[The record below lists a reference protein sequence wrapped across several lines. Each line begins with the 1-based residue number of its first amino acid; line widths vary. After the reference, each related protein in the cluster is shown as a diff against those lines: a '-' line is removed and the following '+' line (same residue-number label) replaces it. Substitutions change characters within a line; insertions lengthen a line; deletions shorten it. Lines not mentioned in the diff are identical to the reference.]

1 VDNRKLTW
9 FGRVRDSD
17 IYYSFIK
24 SPTAIVS
31 TVILIIIFFCSFFVE
46 LVTPYNPFDPSSL
59 SLMDAFTPPSWTEDG
74 LAKFI
79 LGTDGQGRDM
89 LSTILYGSRISLIV
103 GFSAI
108 IFSLVLGVSL
118 GLTAGYF
125 GGKYEMIVMRLTD
138 VQLTVPSILMALLV
152 DGIARGII
160 SREMHDEMAIY
171 VLIFAIGISEWPQF
185 ARVSRAATLV
195 EKNKDYVSASTIIGV
210 SNIIIMFKH
219 ILPNILRPVLVIG
232 TIGLALAILAEST
245 LSFLGVGVPPTTPSL
260 GTLIRLGND
269 FLFSGEW
276 WITFFPAIFLVI
288 LAFSINLLGDWM
300 RDTLNPKLKR
310 MVSSIAIIDK
320 IKSKVKEEP
329 INVFNEAINNIK
341 PTVEVRSRRVGG
353 ATYQVPV
360 EVKSKRSQALAFRWL
375 IDASRKRKDKKMS
388 DKIFNE
394 IFDAYQNRGS
404 AIKKKEDTH
413 KMAESNKAFAHYRW

>member
-1 VDNRKLTW
+1 MDNKSLSTW
-9 FGRVRDSD
+9 ERIKDSD

-31 TVILIIIFFCSFFVE
+31 STILFIIFFCSFFVE
-46 LVTPYNPFDPSSL
+46 LITPYNPFDPSSL

-89 LSTILYGSRISLIV
+89 LSTILYGCRISLIV

-108 IFSLVLGVSL
+108 IFSLILGVGV
-118 GLTAGYF
+118 GLTAGFF

-152 DGIARGII
+152 DGIARGLI

-171 VLIFAIGISEWPQF
+171 VVILAIGMSEWPQF

-195 EKNKDYVSASTIIGV
+195 EKNKDYVSASTKIGV

-276 WITFFPAIFLVI
+276 WITFFPGIFLVI

-300 RDTLNPKLKR
+300 RDTLNPKLK
-310 MVSSIAIIDK
+310 K
-320 IKSKVKEEP
+320 
-329 INVFNEAINNIK
+329 
-341 PTVEVRSRRVGG
+341 
-353 ATYQVPV
+353 
-360 EVKSKRSQALAFRWL
+360 
-375 IDASRKRKDKKMS
+375 
-388 DKIFNE
+388 
-394 IFDAYQNRGS
+394 
-404 AIKKKEDTH
+404 
-413 KMAESNKAFAHYRW
+413 

>member
-1 VDNRKLTW
+1 MDNNQSN
-9 FGRVRDSD
+9 FFNRVRNSD
-17 IYYSFIK
+17 IYFSFKK

-31 TVILIIIFFCSFFVE
+31 SIILAIIFFCSFFVE
-46 LVTPYNPFDPSSL
+46 LVVPYNPFDPSSL
-59 SLMDAFTPPSWTEDG
+59 SLMEAFTPPSWTEDG
-74 LAKFI
+74 LSKFI

-108 IFSLVLGVSL
+108 IFSLVLGVGL

-125 GGKYEMIVMRLTD
+125 GGKYEMFVMRLTD

-210 SNIIIMFKH
+210 SNVVVMFKH
-219 ILPNILRPVLVIG
+219 ILPNIMRPILVIG
-232 TIGLALAILAEST
+232 TIGLALAILAEAT

-276 WITFFPAIFLVI
+276 WITFFPAIFLVL

-300 RDTLNPKLKR
+300 RDTLNPKL
-310 MVSSIAIIDK
+310 
-320 IKSKVKEEP
+320 
-329 INVFNEAINNIK
+329 N
-341 PTVEVRSRRVGG
+341 
-353 ATYQVPV
+353 
-360 EVKSKRSQALAFRWL
+360 
-375 IDASRKRKDKKMS
+375 
-388 DKIFNE
+388 
-394 IFDAYQNRGS
+394 
-404 AIKKKEDTH
+404 
-413 KMAESNKAFAHYRW
+413 

>member
-1 VDNRKLTW
+1 MLQVDDNNLTTW
-9 FGRVRDSD
+9 DRIKDSD
-17 IYYSFIK
+17 IYYSFTK
-24 SPTAIVS
+24 SPTAIIS
-31 TVILIIIFFCSFFVE
+31 SVILLIIFFCSFFVE
-46 LVTPYNPFDPSSL
+46 FITPYDPFDPSSL
-59 SLMDAFTPPSWTEDG
+59 SLMEAFTPPSWTEEG
-74 LAKFI
+74 MLKFI

-108 IFSLVLGVSL
+108 IFSLILGVGL

-125 GGKYEMIVMRLTD
+125 GGKYEMFVMRLTD

-195 EKNKDYVSASTIIGV
+195 EKNKDYVSASIIIGV
-210 SNIIIMFKH
+210 PNIMIMFKH
-219 ILPNILRPVLVIG
+219 ILPNILRPILVIG
-232 TIGLALAILAEST
+232 TIGLALAIIAEST

-276 WITFFPAIFLVI
+276 WITFFPAIFLVM

-300 RDTLNPKLKR
+300 RDTLNPRLK
-310 MVSSIAIIDK
+310 K
-320 IKSKVKEEP
+320 
-329 INVFNEAINNIK
+329 
-341 PTVEVRSRRVGG
+341 
-353 ATYQVPV
+353 
-360 EVKSKRSQALAFRWL
+360 
-375 IDASRKRKDKKMS
+375 
-388 DKIFNE
+388 
-394 IFDAYQNRGS
+394 
-404 AIKKKEDTH
+404 
-413 KMAESNKAFAHYRW
+413 

>member
-1 VDNRKLTW
+1 VDNKNLTLLS
-9 FGRVRDSD
+9 RIKDSD
-17 IYYSFIK
+17 IYFSFIK

-31 TVILIIIFFCSFFVE
+31 SLILVIIFFCSFFVE

-59 SLMDAFTPPSWTEDG
+59 SLMEAFTPPSWTEEG

-89 LSTILYGSRISLIV
+89 LATILYGSRISLIV
-103 GFSAI
+103 GFSAV
-108 IFSLVLGVSL
+108 IFALVLGVGL
-118 GLTAGYF
+118 GLSAGYF

-160 SREMHDEMAIY
+160 SRELHDEMAIY

-195 EKNKDYVSASTIIGV
+195 EKNKDYVSASAIIGV

-219 ILPNILRPVLVIG
+219 ILPNIMRPVLVIG
-232 TIGLALAILAEST
+232 TIGLALAIIAEAT

-300 RDTLNPKLKR
+300 RDTLNPKL
-310 MVSSIAIIDK
+310 
-320 IKSKVKEEP
+320 
-329 INVFNEAINNIK
+329 N
-341 PTVEVRSRRVGG
+341 
-353 ATYQVPV
+353 
-360 EVKSKRSQALAFRWL
+360 
-375 IDASRKRKDKKMS
+375 
-388 DKIFNE
+388 
-394 IFDAYQNRGS
+394 
-404 AIKKKEDTH
+404 
-413 KMAESNKAFAHYRW
+413 